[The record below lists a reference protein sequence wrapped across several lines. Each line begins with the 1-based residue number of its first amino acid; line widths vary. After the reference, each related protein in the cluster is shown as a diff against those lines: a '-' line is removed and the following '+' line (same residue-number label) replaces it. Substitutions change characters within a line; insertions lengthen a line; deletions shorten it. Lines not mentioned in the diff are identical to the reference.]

1 MKKAAE
7 KREATV
13 MFPSLIGGWGEMPS
27 FFVLSG
33 FFTCACVGL
42 AAYARPYAAT
52 HVPLAL

>member
-13 MFPSLIGGWGEMPS
+13 MFSSLIGGWGEMPS